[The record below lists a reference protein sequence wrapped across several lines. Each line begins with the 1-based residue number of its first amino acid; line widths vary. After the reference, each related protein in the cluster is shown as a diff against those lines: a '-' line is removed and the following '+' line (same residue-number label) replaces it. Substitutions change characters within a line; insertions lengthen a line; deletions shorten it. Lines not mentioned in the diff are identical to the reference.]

1 MSHPGPIVLVSS
13 ALQSRVTET
22 LSEAG
27 LSPVLEAGW
36 RDALDSV
43 QQLQP
48 AAVIVAASDQ
58 DHHLPELAR
67 RVASC
72 EPYVPLIVVE
82 PRDTL
87 PSTAIAF
94 NPIDGRY
101 QRLVPRLK
109 AALRVRSLHDTVLR
123 RIGNDLTLRTSL
135 QATDPRTDATVL
147 LLGRGGGYAA
157 LSVALGERV
166 GVVGT
171 LSIEGAAK
179 HLNSRELDGIV
190 LGDGFSPRVVE
201 AFLTVMAEDSR
212 FRHLPIIVTVP
223 GATVA
228 SELPNMEIALGDP
241 ECIAADALA
250 LFRQHAFAAR
260 LNRTLQ
266 SLDQGGLIDP
276 RTGLLTPS
284 AFERDFATAVY
295 QTQARGGGLSVA
307 RFTFEHK
314 ELRVR
319 TDAALIASRLMRR
332 MDFGTLQDDGSL
344 LLVLIGA
351 DQRSAQSITR
361 RLASVMKQTSHG
373 TRREARIDPDIAI
386 ASLAPGD
393 SAKSLLARLQP
404 PPERAVAAG

>member
-22 LSEAG
+22 LSGAG

-36 RDALDSV
+36 SVALDTV
-43 QQLQP
+43 QQMQP
-48 AAVIVAASDQ
+48 AAVIVADPDQ
-58 DHHLPELAR
+58 GGQLPELAR

-72 EPYVPLIVVE
+72 EPYVPLIVVGARE
-82 PRDTL
+82 PL
-87 PSTAIAF
+87 PGTAIAF
-94 NPIDGRY
+94 NPIDGRFD
-101 QRLVPRLK
+101 RLVPRLK
-109 AALRVRSLHDTVLR
+109 AALRIRSLHDTVLR
-123 RIGNDLTLRTSL
+123 RIGNDPTLRTSL
-135 QATDPRTDATVL
+135 LETDPRTDATVL

-166 GVVGT
+166 GLVGT

-179 HLNSRELDGIV
+179 HLNSRALDGIV

-212 FRHLPIIVTVP
+212 FRHLPIIVTAP
-223 GATVA
+223 GA
-228 SELPNMEIALGDP
+228 SLSPELPNMEIALGEP
-241 ECIAADALA
+241 ELVVADSLA
-250 LFRQHAFAAR
+250 LFRQHAFEAR
-260 LNRTLQ
+260 LARTLK
-266 SLDQGGLIDP
+266 SLDQGGLLDP
-276 RTGLLTPS
+276 RTGLLTPT

-307 RFTFEHK
+307 RFTFENK

-332 MDFGTLQDDGSL
+332 MDFGTLQDDGAL

-351 DQRSAQSITR
+351 DQRAAQSITR

-373 TRREARIDPDIAI
+373 TRREARIDPDIAV
-386 ASLAPGD
+386 ATLVPGD

-404 PPERAVAAG
+404 PPARAAAC

>member
-48 AAVIVAASDQ
+48 AAVIVAAPDQ
-58 DHHLPELAR
+58 NHHLHELAR

-266 SLDQGGLIDP
+266 SLDQGGLLDP

-351 DQRSAQSITR
+351 DQCSAQSITR

-404 PPERAVAAG
+404 PPARAVAAG

>member
-48 AAVIVAASDQ
+48 AAVIVAAPDQ
-58 DHHLPELAR
+58 NHHLHELAR

-135 QATDPRTDATVL
+135 QATDPRTDAPCCCS
-147 LLGRGGGYAA
+147 AA
-157 LSVALGERV
+157 
-166 GVVGT
+166 
-171 LSIEGAAK
+171 AAAMPRCR
-179 HLNSRELDGIV
+179 SR
-190 LGDGFSPRVVE
+190 S
-201 AFLTVMAEDSR
+201 
-212 FRHLPIIVTVP
+212 
-223 GATVA
+223 A
-228 SELPNMEIALGDP
+228 SG
-241 ECIAADALA
+241 
-250 LFRQHAFAAR
+250 
-260 LNRTLQ
+260 
-266 SLDQGGLIDP
+266 S
-276 RTGLLTPS
+276 
-284 AFERDFATAVY
+284 
-295 QTQARGGGLSVA
+295 ARG
-307 RFTFEHK
+307 R
-314 ELRVR
+314 
-319 TDAALIASRLMRR
+319 
-332 MDFGTLQDDGSL
+332 
-344 LLVLIGA
+344 
-351 DQRSAQSITR
+351 R
-361 RLASVMKQTSHG
+361 RLTTPRPPIRPPCG
-373 TRREARIDPDIAI
+373 RRRDW
-386 ASLAPGD
+386 
-393 SAKSLLARLQP
+393 
-404 PPERAVAAG
+404 RAA

>member
-13 ALQSRVTET
+13 APQSKVTGT

-36 RDALDSV
+36 HDALDSV

-48 AAVIVAASDQ
+48 AAEIVAASDQ

-82 PRDTL
+82 PREPL
-87 PSTAIAF
+87 PGTAIAF
-94 NPIDGRY
+94 NPVDGRY
-101 QRLVPRLK
+101 ERLVPRLK
-109 AALRVRSLHDTVLR
+109 AALRIRSLHDTVLR
-123 RIGNDLTLRTSL
+123 RIGGDATLRTSL
-135 QATDPRTDATVL
+135 QQTDPRTDATVL

-190 LGDGFSPRVVE
+190 LGEGFSPRVVE

-228 SELPNMEIALGDP
+228 SDLPNMEIALGDP
-241 ECIAADALA
+241 ECVASDALA
-250 LFRQHAFAAR
+250 MFRQHAFAAR
-260 LNRTLQ
+260 L
-266 SLDQGGLIDP
+266 
-276 RTGLLTPS
+276 
-284 AFERDFATAVY
+284 
-295 QTQARGGGLSVA
+295 TQA
-307 RFTFEHK
+307 
-314 ELRVR
+314 
-319 TDAALIASRLMRR
+319 
-332 MDFGTLQDDGSL
+332 
-344 LLVLIGA
+344 
-351 DQRSAQSITR
+351 
-361 RLASVMKQTSHG
+361 
-373 TRREARIDPDIAI
+373 
-386 ASLAPGD
+386 
-393 SAKSLLARLQP
+393 
-404 PPERAVAAG
+404 